1 MPVAEAQEFAL
12 VRDFAVIMTV
22 AGGAILLFRRLNQPP
37 ILGYLIAG
45 VLVGPFTLPLIGLQA
60 PVTNADSIRLLA
72 DLGLV
77 LLLFAVGL
85 EFGWQRIRQ
94 MGLRVIL
101 IGAIE
106 ITFMVALGYEAG
118 ILLGW
123 TATEAFFLGAALSIS
138 SSAIIVKML
147 RDTGQLFKPHGRLI
161 IGILVVEDFAAV
173 ILLSILSAVGT
184 SGAASIG
191 DIGSL
196 SGKLALFLLS
206 SLVLGALFAPRLY
219 NFVAQLRS
227 QETLLI
233 VSLALCFGL
242 ALVAD
247 HLGISAAAGAFLIGT
262 VLGDTDHSED
272 LVRTM
277 SPVRDIFAA
286 LFFVSIGML
295 IDPALIARF
304 IVPALIVASVF
315 VVGKIVAD
323 TVGTF
328 MAGHEGKTSLR
339 VGMGM
344 TQSGEFSLAMVK
356 VGVDHA
362 AVGPFLYPVVAVTTA
377 LTALAYPV
385 VSASSDALASLL
397 EKRSPRLLA
406 QYVGTL
412 SGWLVS
418 MRTVFN
424 LSGEVAQHV
433 RHSGR
438 VIVVNF
444 GVVVVLLALGTF
456 ALAYTPE
463 LAAFV
468 RLREGVI
475 GLVIS
480 GVVIAL
486 CVPPAVFIWRAV
498 QTMTDDLSGA
508 ILGRGL
514 TTFRV
519 WGKANLHSVLRDSIL
534 IVMVVL
540 LLIWSLPFVSG
551 LIQLGAFTAPIPV
564 LLLAG
569 AMALTWR
576 TVFKI
581 HSTLE
586 ATFRRTFLGEAER
599 DAETGAGD

>member
-1 MPVAEAQEFAL
+1 
-12 VRDFAVIMTV
+12 
-22 AGGAILLFRRLNQPP
+22 
-37 ILGYLIAG
+37 
-45 VLVGPFTLPLIGLQA
+45 
-60 PVTNADSIRLLA
+60 
-72 DLGLV
+72 
-77 LLLFAVGL
+77 
-85 EFGWQRIRQ
+85 
-94 MGLRVIL
+94 VIL

-106 ITFMVALGYEAG
+106 ITFMVALGYEVG
-118 ILLGW
+118 LLLGW

-147 RDTGQLFKPHGRLI
+147 RDTGQMFKPHGRLI

-219 NFVAQLRS
+219 NFVARLRS

-304 IVPALIVASVF
+304 IVPALVVASVF

-328 MAGHEGKTSLR
+328 MTGHEGRTSLR

-362 AVGPFLYPVVAVTTA
+362 AIGPFLYPVVAVTTA
-377 LTALAYPV
+377 LTALVYPF
-385 VSASSDALASLL
+385 VSASSDALASVL

-424 LSGEVAQHV
+424 LTGEVAQHV

-468 RLREGVI
+468 RLREGII

-519 WGKANLHSVLRDSIL
+519 WGRANLHSVLRDSIL

-551 LIQLGAFTAPIPV
+551 LIQLGAFAAPIPV

-581 HSTLE
+581 HGTLE

>member
-106 ITFMVALGYEAG
+106 ITFMVGLGYEAG